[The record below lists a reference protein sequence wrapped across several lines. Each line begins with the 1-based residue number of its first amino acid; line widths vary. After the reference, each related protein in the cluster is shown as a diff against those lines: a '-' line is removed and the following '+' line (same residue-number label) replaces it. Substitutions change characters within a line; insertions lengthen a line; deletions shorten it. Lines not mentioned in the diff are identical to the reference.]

1 MSTNS
6 NSTATPTKDTS
17 PAMKLERPLP
27 MCPTTF
33 ARPSLLLARVALP
46 LAKFFLLFPSPP
58 PKYDPE
64 EGDLGAFSNQ
74 VVETEQSASTIGS
87 ACAKEAEALGP
98 LRPSF
103 EIYSDCRKREYK
115 FSSMNGNNRRY
126 LTSSLRLKALPLDLL
141 IEVFSHLH
149 RSSDLLHVA
158 LVFKTF
164 YACSIRLL
172 YRQVQ
177 ISSPFDFLN
186 REPFWEKHGSSA
198 TLNLTTSPRSNHKV
212 QHPSLKPAV
221 DRTCSVCSR
230 TSASASFRALSS
242 ASNEFPN
249 DHHPTVASPTFPS
262 RVRKDLFPDV
272 RDRILSFENL
282 KSLAFR
288 GCGLTDDVYH
298 LLSQLRGLRSFTV
311 EGCMMPSVFIRS
323 FESDDDAAWTSE
335 NDEEKYALVELIIRG
350 NISGTTQ
357 YFDLNSF
364 PDAGAPT
371 A

>member
-87 ACAKEAEALGP
+87 LTVESAST
-98 LRPSF
+98 SF
-103 EIYSDCRKREYK
+103 RRW
-115 FSSMNGNNRRY
+115 SMNGNNRRY